1 MEKRDLDEAVADA
14 VANEPS
20 PGELSAQIEAL
31 KADIAGIAET
41 LGALGKARGASLVG
55 GAQDAAYTLKARGE
69 EKVAQLQQ
77 RAASMTAQA
86 EDAVR
91 ENPQTALGIAAGLG
105 FLFGVILSRR

>member
-1 MEKRDLDEAVADA
+1 MDQRDMDDA
-14 VANEPS
+14 MANEPS
-20 PGELSAQIEAL
+20 TAELSAQIEAL
-31 KADIAGIAET
+31 KADLAGLAET
-41 LGALGKARGASLVG
+41 MAALGKARGASLVES
-55 GAQDAAYTLKARGE
+55 AKDEAYLLKLRGE

-77 RAASMTAQA
+77 KAATMTAQA